1 MYLLDHAWYTTKVEF
16 LDRDPET
23 GLDYGGGVFTY
34 NLLVEG
40 NATKHDLDAL
50 YDTEK
55 RKEFGKK
62 LATRVWIKTMLRFGY
77 SLEEIYEIGVPG
89 RIIYVCDKE
98 TPDCAGECSDQ
109 SLCSHTRNV
118 GHAANFESIGS
129 YGRYSEIGEDE
140 R

>member
-23 GLDYGGGVFTY
+23 GSDYGGGGFTY
-34 NLLVEG
+34 TPRGEG
-40 NATKHDLDAL
+40 HARKHDLADL

-89 RIIYVCDKE
+89 RIIYICDKE

-109 SLCSHTRNV
+109 SLCNHTRSI
-118 GHAANFESIGS
+118 GHAANFEPIGN
-129 YGRYSEIGEDE
+129 YGRYAEIGEDE